1 MRALLTEGKS
11 LMILEGRKSSV
22 LALILFGGLAL
33 ISWGEMAHG
42 SPDVSPQTGVGLLET
57 VSGMAVP
64 EPADAVLVHTREW
77 KWNRY
82 LKAVLRL
89 PAWMDL
95 GLEHRTRFETY
106 DHPWRP
112 SQPSGQTDSQIQQ
125 RSRVRLGL
133 NGKNLKFLFEGQDAR
148 VYLDNVE
155 SYVTTGIRN
164 EMDVLQL
171 MASFTLDNVL
181 RAGLRTDLH
190 VGRLT
195 MDFGRGRLIIRN
207 DYRNTSNA
215 FDGVH
220 WQLGRDQRWR
230 VRLFLVEPVLRDE
243 VQPDE
248 QSKRSVFWGG
258 FIETEHMPRL
268 GLNAYYFGLNDQ
280 RSANVGRHRT
290 FSTFGTR
297 LYDDP
302 KPGRID
308 YEIEGVV
315 QTGKKGNVNH
325 FAHFQHIVIGYTLAL
340 PWSPRFL
347 IHYDYASGDRSAQDS
362 QSSAFDT
369 LFGAR
374 RFDYMPTGN
383 FGPFFRTNFSSPGWR
398 VIVVPCQ
405 GCEVQLK
412 HRVWYLATSRGAFG
426 GNGLHDPTGGSGNF
440 LGHDLELRAHWKTND
455 NLEFELGYTHWFKGS
470 YLERLPDSAGLPPG
484 GNRDSDYFYIQ
495 TKFRL

>member
-1 MRALLTEGKS
+1 M
-11 LMILEGRKSSV
+11 GRNFRKKTFRV
-22 LALILFGGLAL
+22 LVWAGGLAL
-33 ISWGEMAHG
+33 IAWGSIAYAAT
-42 SPDVSPQTGVGLLET
+42 DGLPRPGNGWLERASRGQPT
-57 VSGMAVP
+57 
-64 EPADAVLVHTREW
+64 EPADAVLVPTREW

-82 LKAVLRL
+82 LKAALHL
-89 PAWMDL
+89 PDWLDL

-106 DHPWRP
+106 DHPWRR
-112 SQPSGQTDSQIQQ
+112 SQPAGQTDSQIQQ

-133 NGKNLKFLFEGQDAR
+133 NGRSVKFLFEGQDAR
-148 VYLDNVE
+148 VYLDGAE
-155 SYVTTGIRN
+155 SYVTTAIRN

-171 MASFTLDNVL
+171 MASFTVNDVL
-181 RAGLRTDLH
+181 EPGLRTDLH

-220 WQLGRDQRWR
+220 WQLAGENRWR
-230 VRLFLVEPVLRDE
+230 LRLFLVEPVLRDA

-248 QSKRSVFWGG
+248 QSKRSVFWGSA
-258 FIETEHMPRL
+258 FETNDLLRMR
-268 GLNAYYFGLNDQ
+268 LNAYYFGLNDQ
-280 RSANVGRHRT
+280 RSANVDSRRT

-297 LYDDP
+297 LYDEP
-302 KPGRID
+302 GTGRID
-308 YEIEGVV
+308 YEIESVW
-315 QTGKKGNVNH
+315 QTGKRGNVNH
-325 FAHFQHIVIGYTLAL
+325 FAHFQHIDIGYTFNL
-340 PWSPRFL
+340 PWLPRVL
-347 IHYDYASGDRSAQDS
+347 IHYDYASGDRNAQDS
-362 QSSAFDT
+362 QDSAFDT

-383 FGPFFRTNFSSPGWR
+383 FGPFFRSNFSSPGWR
-398 VIVVPCQ
+398 VIAVPRR
-405 GCEVQLK
+405 GYEVQLK

-426 GNGLHDPTGGSGNF
+426 RNGLHDPTGGSGNF
-440 LGHDLELRAHWKTND
+440 LGHDLELRAQWRTND

-470 YLERLPDSAGLPPG
+470 YFDRLPDSAGLPAG

>member
-1 MRALLTEGKS
+1 MVCKCGKSRGRAL
-11 LMILEGRKSSV
+11 V
-22 LALILFGGLAL
+22 LFGGLAL
-33 ISWGEMAHG
+33 IACGGMAHG
-42 SPDVSPQTGVGLLET
+42 SPDVSPQTGIGLLEPI
-57 VSGMAVP
+57 SGMPVP
-64 EPADAVLVHTREW
+64 EPADAVLVQTREW

-82 LKAVLRL
+82 LKTALHL
-89 PAWMDL
+89 PSWLDF
-95 GLEHRTRFETY
+95 GLEYRTRFETY

-112 SQPSGQTDSQIQQ
+112 SQPAGQTDAHIQQ

-133 NGKNLKFLFEGQDAR
+133 NGTNFKFLFEGQDSR
-148 VYLDNVE
+148 VYLDGVE

-171 MASFTLDNVL
+171 MASVTVHNVL
-181 RAGLRTDLH
+181 ETGLRTDLH

-220 WQLGRDQRWR
+220 WQLGRDKRWR

-243 VQPDE
+243 AQPDE
-248 QSKRSVFWGG
+248 QSERSVFWGG
-258 FIETEHMPRL
+258 FVETEQMPGL

-280 RSANVGRHRT
+280 RSADIGRHRT

-308 YEIEGVV
+308 YEIESVV
-315 QTGKKGNVNH
+315 QTGKKGHVNH
-325 FAHFQHIVIGYTLAL
+325 FTHFQHIDIGYTLAL

-347 IHYDYASGDRSAQDS
+347 IHYDYASGDRDAQDS
-362 QSSAFDT
+362 RHSAFDT

-383 FGPFFRTNFSSPGWR
+383 FGPFFRSNFSTPGWR

-405 GCEVQLK
+405 GCEMQLK

-426 GNGLHDPTGGSGNF
+426 RNGLHDPTGGSGNF
-440 LGHDLELRAHWKTND
+440 LGHDLELRAQWKTND
-455 NLEFELGYTHWFKGS
+455 NLEFELGYTRWFKGS
-470 YLERLPDSAGLPPG
+470 YLDRLPDSAGLPPG

>member
-1 MRALLTEGKS
+1 MPFRKKEFRAL
-11 LMILEGRKSSV
+11 
-22 LALILFGGLAL
+22 AWAGGLAV
-33 ISWGEMAHG
+33 IAWGGPAYASMDG
-42 SPDVSPQTGVGLLET
+42 SLRMGGGLLARPST
-57 VSGMAVP
+57 PQVT
-64 EPADAVLVHTREW
+64 EPADAVLVPTREW

-82 LKAVLRL
+82 LKTALHL
-89 PAWMDL
+89 PDWLDL

-106 DHPWRP
+106 DHPWRR
-112 SQPSGQTDSQIQQ
+112 SQPASQTDSQIQQ

-133 NGKNLKFLFEGQDAR
+133 NGKYVKFLFEGQDSR
-148 VYLDNVE
+148 VYLDGVE
-155 SYVTTGIRN
+155 SYVTTAIRN

-171 MASFTLDNVL
+171 MASFTVNNVL
-181 RAGLRTDLH
+181 ETGLRTDLH

-220 WQLGRDQRWR
+220 WQLGREKSWR
-230 VRLFLVEPVLRDE
+230 FRLFLVEPVLRDV

-248 QSKRSVFWGG
+248 QSKRSVFWGTSV
-258 FIETEHMPRL
+258 ETEYMPRL
-268 GLNAYYFGLNDQ
+268 RLNAYYFGLNDQ
-280 RSANVGRHRT
+280 RSADVGSHRT

-297 LYDDP
+297 VYDDP
-302 KPGRID
+302 KTGKID
-308 YEIEGVV
+308 YEIESAW
-315 QTGKKGNVNH
+315 QTGKKGTIDH
-325 FAHFQHIVIGYTLAL
+325 FAHFQHIDIGYTLNL
-340 PWSPRFL
+340 PWSPRLL
-347 IHYDYASGDRSAQDS
+347 IHYDYASGDRNARDS
-362 QSSAFDT
+362 RNSAFDT

-383 FGPFFRTNFSSPGWR
+383 FGPFFRSNFSSPGWR
-398 VIVVPCQ
+398 VIAVPCR

-426 GNGLHDPTGGSGNF
+426 RNGLHDPTGGSGNF
-440 LGHDLELRAHWKTND
+440 LGHDLELRAQWRTND

-470 YLERLPDSAGLPPG
+470 YFDRLPDSAGLPPG
-484 GNRDSDYFYIQ
+484 GNRDSDYFYVQ

>member
-1 MRALLTEGKS
+1 MPLTMCEKGTRRGVAL
-11 LMILEGRKSSV
+11 V
-22 LALILFGGLAL
+22 VFCGLAV
-33 ISWGEMAHG
+33 IGWGGMARG
-42 SPDVSPQTGVGLLET
+42 SPDGAPRMGAGLPDRVSTKP
-57 VSGMAVP
+57 VP
-64 EPADAVLVHTREW
+64 EPADAVLVVGREW

-82 LKAVLRL
+82 LRDALHL
-89 PAWMDL
+89 PAWLDL

-112 SQPSGQTDSQIQQ
+112 GQPAGRTDSQIQQ

-133 NGKNLKFLFEGQDAR
+133 NRETVKLLFEGQDSR
-148 VYLDNVE
+148 VYLDHADG
-155 SYVTTGIRN
+155 YVTTAIRN

-171 MASFTLDNVL
+171 MASLTVRNLL
-181 RAGLRTDLH
+181 GTGLRTDLH
-190 VGRLT
+190 AGRLT

-220 WQLGRDQRWR
+220 WQLGREKNWR

-243 VQPDE
+243 ARPDE
-248 QSKRSVFWGG
+248 QSQRSVFWGG
-258 FIETEHMPRL
+258 FLETGAMPRL
-268 GLNAYYFGLNDQ
+268 RLNAYYFGLNDR
-280 RSANVGRHRT
+280 RSPDAGRHRT

-308 YEIEGVV
+308 YEIESVV
-315 QTGKKGNVNH
+315 QTGKKGEIDH
-325 FAHFQHIVIGYTLAL
+325 LAHFQHFDFGYTFDL
-340 PWSPRFL
+340 PWAPRLL
-347 IHYDYASGDRSAQDS
+347 IHYDYASGDRDPRDS
-362 QSSAFDT
+362 RSSDFDT

-383 FGPFFRTNFSSPGWR
+383 FGPFFRSNFSSPGWR
-398 VIVVPCQ
+398 VIVVPCR

-412 HRVWYLATSRGAFG
+412 HRAWYLATSRGAFG
-426 GNGLHDPTGGSGNF
+426 RNGLRDPTGGSGNF
-440 LGHDLELRAHWKTND
+440 LGHDLELRAQWKTND
-455 NLEFELGYTHWFKGS
+455 NLEFECGYTHWFKGS
-470 YLERLPDSAGLPPG
+470 YLDRLPDSAGLPPG
-484 GNRDSDYFYIQ
+484 GNRDSDYFYVQ

>member
-1 MRALLTEGKS
+1 MTGLLMEKS
-11 LMILEGRKSSV
+11 LLMMREGRKNGG
-22 LALILFGGLAL
+22 LALVLFGGLAL
-33 ISWGEMAHG
+33 IAWGGMAHG
-42 SPDVSPQTGVGLLET
+42 SSDVSHQTGIGLLEP
-57 VSGMAVP
+57 VSRMPVP
-64 EPADAVLVHTREW
+64 EPADAVLVQTREW

-82 LKAVLRL
+82 LKAALHL
-89 PAWMDL
+89 PAWLDL

-112 SQPSGQTDSQIQQ
+112 TQPAGQTDSQIQQ

-133 NGKNLKFLFEGQDAR
+133 NGKNFKFLFEGQDAR
-148 VYLDNVE
+148 VYLDDIG

-171 MASFTLDNVL
+171 MASVTVNNVL
-181 RAGLRTDLH
+181 ETGLRTDLH

-207 DYRNTSNA
+207 DFRNTSNA

-220 WQLGRDQRWR
+220 WQLGRDKRWR

-248 QSKRSVFWGG
+248 QSKRSVFWGS
-258 FIETEHMPRL
+258 FIETDQMPRL
-268 GLNAYYFGLNDQ
+268 RLNVYYFGLNDQ
-280 RSANVGRHRT
+280 RSATVGRQRT

-297 LYDDP
+297 LYDEP
-302 KPGRID
+302 KTGRID
-308 YEIEGVV
+308 YEIESVL
-315 QTGKKGNVNH
+315 QTGKKGDVNH
-325 FAHFQHIVIGYTLAL
+325 FAHFQHIDIGYTLTL

-347 IHYDYASGDRSAQDS
+347 IHYDYASGDRNAQDS
-362 QSSAFDT
+362 RNSAFDT

-426 GNGLHDPTGGSGNF
+426 GNGLHDATGGSGNF
-440 LGHDLELRAHWKTND
+440 LGQDLELQAQWKTND

-470 YLERLPDSAGLPPG
+470 YLDRLPDSAGLPPG
-484 GNRDSDYFYIQ
+484 GNKDSDYFYIQ

>member
-1 MRALLTEGKS
+1 MERMLLRPWAVGKGGCLALV
-11 LMILEGRKSSV
+11 ILGS
-22 LALILFGGLAL
+22 LALIGWSGA
-33 ISWGEMAHG
+33 AHA
-42 SPDVSPQTGVGLLET
+42 SPVVSMRAGTGQVER
-57 VSGMAVP
+57 VSRTRLP
-64 EPADAVLVHTREW
+64 EPADAVLVVAREW

-82 LKAVLRL
+82 LRDALRL
-89 PAWMDL
+89 PAWLDL

-106 DHPWRP
+106 DHPWRA
-112 SQPSGQTDSQIQQ
+112 SQLSGRTDSQIQQ
-125 RSRVRLGL
+125 RNRVRLGL
-133 NGKNLKFLFEGQDAR
+133 NGKHVKFLFEGQDSR
-148 VYLDNVE
+148 VYLDGAE
-155 SYVTTGIRN
+155 SYVTTAIRD

-171 MASFTLDNVL
+171 MASVTVHNVL
-181 RAGLRTDLH
+181 ETGLRTDLH

-195 MDFGRGRLIIRN
+195 MDIGRGRLIIRN

-220 WQLGRDQRWR
+220 WQLGRDKHWR
-230 VRLFLVEPVLRDE
+230 VRLFLVEPVLRDQ
-243 VQPDE
+243 VRPDE

-258 FIETEHMPRL
+258 YVETAHIPRVR
-268 GLNAYYFGLNDQ
+268 LNAYYFGLNDQ
-280 RSANVGRHRT
+280 RNPDAGRHRT
-290 FSTFGTR
+290 YSTFGTR

-308 YEIEGVV
+308 YEIESVL
-315 QTGKKGNVNH
+315 QTGKRGHVDH
-325 FAHFQHIVIGYTLAL
+325 FAHFQHIDIGYTLAL
-340 PWSPRFL
+340 PWSPRVL
-347 IHYDYASGDRSAQDS
+347 LHYDYASGDRNANDS
-362 QSSAFDT
+362 QHSAFDT

-383 FGPFFRTNFSSPGWR
+383 FGPFFRSNFSSPGWR

-426 GNGLHDPTGGSGNF
+426 RNGLHDPTGGSGNF
-440 LGHDLELRAHWKTND
+440 LGHDLELRAQWKTTD

-470 YLERLPDSAGLPPG
+470 YLDRLPDSAGLPPG

>member
-1 MRALLTEGKS
+1 MMTRKDGKGVVVALVLFG
-11 LMILEGRKSSV
+11 SV
-22 LALILFGGLAL
+22 ALIV
-33 ISWGEMAHG
+33 WGDGAHG
-42 SPDVSPQTGVGLLET
+42 SSDVSSQAGAGLIEGISK
-57 VSGMAVP
+57 VPAP
-64 EPADAVLVHTREW
+64 EPADAVLVNRREW

-82 LKAVLRL
+82 LKAALQL
-89 PAWMDL
+89 PAWVDL

-112 SQPSGQTDSQIQQ
+112 SQPAGQTDSQIQQ

-133 NGKNLKFLFEGQDAR
+133 NGKNVKFLFEGQDAR
-148 VYLDNVE
+148 VHLDDVD

-171 MASFTLDNVL
+171 MASVTVHNVL
-181 RAGLRTDLH
+181 GTGFRADLH

-220 WQLGRDQRWR
+220 WQLRREKRWR

-258 FIETEHMPRL
+258 FIETDHVPRL
-268 GLNAYYFGLNDQ
+268 RLNAYYFGLNDQ
-280 RSANVGRHRT
+280 RSATAGRHRT

-297 LYDDP
+297 LFDDP

-308 YEIEGVV
+308 YEIESVL
-315 QTGKKGNVNH
+315 QTGEKGHVDH
-325 FAHFQHIVIGYTLAL
+325 VAHFQHIDIGYTWDF
-340 PWSPRFL
+340 PWSPRLL
-347 IHYDYASGDRSAQDS
+347 IHYDYASGDRNARDS
-362 QSSAFDT
+362 RNSAFDT

-383 FGPFFRTNFSSPGWR
+383 FGPFFRSNFSTPGWR
-398 VIVVPCQ
+398 VIVVPCR

-440 LGHDLELRAHWKTND
+440 LGHDLELRAQWKTND
-455 NLEFELGYTHWFKGS
+455 NLEFEWGYAHWFKGS
-470 YLERLPDSAGLPPG
+470 YLDRLPDSAGLPPG

>member
-1 MRALLTEGKS
+1 MPVA
-11 LMILEGRKSSV
+11 
-22 LALILFGGLAL
+22 
-33 ISWGEMAHG
+33 
-42 SPDVSPQTGVGLLET
+42 
-57 VSGMAVP
+57 
-64 EPADAVLVHTREW
+64 EPADAVLVNRSEW

-82 LKAVLRL
+82 LKAALHL
-89 PAWMDL
+89 PAWLDL
-95 GLEHRTRFETY
+95 GLEHRMRFETY

-112 SQPSGQTDSQIQQ
+112 RQPAGQTDSQVQQ

-133 NGKNLKFLFEGQDAR
+133 NGKNFKFLFEGQDAR
-148 VYLDNVE
+148 VYLDDVE

-171 MASFTLDNVL
+171 MASVTVNNALGT
-181 RAGLRTDLH
+181 GLRTDLH

-195 MDFGRGRLIIRN
+195 MHVGRGRLVIRN
-207 DYRNTSNA
+207 DYRNTVNA

-220 WQLGRDQRWR
+220 WQLGRDKSWR

-248 QSKRSVFWGG
+248 QSKRSVFWGT
-258 FIETEHMPRL
+258 FFEADQMPGLRL
-268 GLNAYYFGLNDQ
+268 NTYYFGLNDQ
-280 RSANVGRHRT
+280 RSATIGRQRT

-297 LYDDP
+297 FFDDP

-308 YEIEGVV
+308 YEIESVW

-325 FAHFQHIVIGYTLAL
+325 FAHFQHIDIGYTWDL

-347 IHYDYASGDRSAQDS
+347 IHYDYASGDRNARDS
-362 QSSAFDT
+362 QDSAFDT

-383 FGPFFRTNFSSPGWR
+383 FGPFYRSNFSSPGWR

-412 HRVWYLATSRGAFG
+412 HRAWYLATSRGAFG

-440 LGHDLELRAHWKTND
+440 LGHDLELRAQWKTND
-455 NLEFELGYTHWFKGS
+455 NLAFELGYDHWFKGS

-484 GNRDSDYFYIQ
+484 GNRDSDYFYVQ